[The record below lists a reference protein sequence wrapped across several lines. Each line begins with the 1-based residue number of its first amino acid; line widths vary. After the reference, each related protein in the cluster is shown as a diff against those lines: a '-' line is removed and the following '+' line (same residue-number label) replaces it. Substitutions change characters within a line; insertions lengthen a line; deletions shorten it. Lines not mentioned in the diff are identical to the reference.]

1 MVVELSR
8 TVARHGEPVS
18 SYQVIRSVSE
28 ALRTILWTEISAD
41 PVTLPIVG
49 SEQAIVFS
57 NPAQTAR
64 DSANRLSLWL
74 YQVVEDEFLKN
85 QPMIRATTPDPADPR
100 ERYPDE
106 FPPMALDLMYLL
118 TPFAPSGEAD
128 HLLLGK
134 AMQILYDNATTVM
147 VNGAA
152 GVAEELRIVFHR
164 HTLEELT
171 RIWDAL
177 KEPYRLSVCYQVK
190 VTRVDSL
197 RRSAA
202 ARVVE
207 VPAAYGPIPE
217 AVTP

>member
-1 MVVELSR
+1 M
-8 TVARHGEPVS
+8 
-18 SYQVIRSVSE
+18 VIRSVSE
-28 ALRTILWTEISAD
+28 ALRRILWDAVSAD
-41 PVTLPIVG
+41 AVTLPIVG
-49 SEQAIVFS
+49 AEQAIVFA
-57 NPAQTAR
+57 NPTQTAL

-74 YQVVEDEFLKN
+74 YQVTEDEFVKN
-85 QPMIRATTPDPADPR
+85 QAMIRGASPDPADAR
-100 ERYPDE
+100 GRYPDD

-134 AMQILYDNATTVM
+134 SMQALYDNASTLM
-147 VNGAA
+147 LDRSAD
-152 GVAEELRIVFHR
+152 VAEELRIIFHR

-177 KEPYRLSVCYQVK
+177 REPYRLSICYQVK

-197 RRSAA
+197 RHPAS

-207 VPAAYGPIPE
+207 LTSDHGPVSAE
-217 AVTP
+217 VTP

>member
-1 MVVELSR
+1 M
-8 TVARHGEPVS
+8 S
-18 SYQVIRSVSE
+18 SYMVIRSVSE
-28 ALRTILWTEISAD
+28 ALRQILWNAISVD

-49 SEQAIVFS
+49 AEQAIVLS
-57 NPAQTAR
+57 NPTQTAL
-64 DSANRLSLWL
+64 DSSNRLSLWL
-74 YQVVEDEFLKN
+74 YQVVEDEFVKN
-85 QPMIRATTPDPADPR
+85 QPMIRGPEPDPNDIR
-100 ERYPDE
+100 GRHRDE

-118 TPFAPSGEAD
+118 TPFAPSGESD

-134 AMQILYDNATTVM
+134 SIQTLYDNACTFMTDA
-147 VNGAA
+147 AA

-190 VTRVDSL
+190 VTRVDSS
-197 RRSAA
+197 RRPAN

-207 VPAAYGPIPE
+207 LDSDYGAAPRGVP
-217 AVTP
+217 V